1 MKVMNKLIK
10 HKSILKKLNIAI
22 ELLLV
27 FAMYWLAVVLRYV
40 IPYGRRF
47 WIGEA
52 SSFMALGILFSVTI
66 VLVTYVMGGYFSFH
80 IHGKGK
86 ELIKVLV
93 SNLVGFS
100 VTCTIIY
107 FLKWEQFSRLLLGY
121 FTVLAFFSIYIKRLI
136 IDKLVCMYDEKY
148 SIKNNILL
156 IGSGSQAEIVY
167 KTLLE
172 KKHMNM
178 FMVGYLADAENKRIP
193 DYLGSK
199 DSLREILSGKDY
211 KKIDMIIIA
220 DADITKQELQ
230 QTVVFATDHNM
241 RVSIVPSFSKYLPSK
256 NAINVLEGNYLFELT
271 ALDCCDI
278 MGVHISVTNMEKTV
292 AKIKDNLSEW
302 SGKYICVSNVH
313 TTVTASE
320 DKDYLKIQNGAVIAL
335 PDGGPLSK
343 FSRERG
349 YSGAERVTGPDLMK
363 RILSESVEYGWRHFF
378 YGSTEETLS
387 KLKKTIA
394 ERYPGVEVSGMISP
408 PFRPLTVAEDDEIV
422 EEITKTK
429 PDFVWVGLGAPK
441 QEVWMAAH
449 QDRIPGL
456 MIGVGA
462 AFDYEVGN
470 IKRAPMWM
478 QRMSLEWLYRLM
490 QDPKRLCSRYLRTN
504 TKYLL
509 WKYRNGGKSDS

>member
-1 MKVMNKLIK
+1 MKKLTK
-10 HKSILKKLNIAI
+10 HKSTLKKLNIII

-40 IPYGRRF
+40 IPYGMRF

-52 SSFMALGILFSVTI
+52 SSFMILGILFSVTI
-66 VLVTYVMGGYFSFH
+66 VMATYAMGGYFSFH
-80 IHGKGK
+80 IKGKGR
-86 ELIKVLV
+86 ELVRVFV
-93 SNLVGFS
+93 SNLIGFS
-100 VTCTIIY
+100 VACTIIY

-121 FTVLAFFSIYIKRLI
+121 FTVLSFFSIYIKRLI
-136 IDKLVCMYDEKY
+136 VDKLVCMYDKKY
-148 SIKNNILL
+148 SIKNNVLL

-172 KKHMNM
+172 KNYMNM
-178 FMVGYLADAENKRIP
+178 YLVGYLAEKENKRMP
-193 DYLGSK
+193 GYLGNKYSF
-199 DSLREILSGKDY
+199 REILSENN
-211 KKIDMIIIA
+211 INRNVDMILIA
-220 DADITKQELQ
+220 DNDITKQELQ
-230 QTVVFATDHNM
+230 QIVVFATNHDM
-241 RVSIVPSFSKYLPSK
+241 RVNIVPSFSKYLPSK
-256 NAINVLEGNYLFELT
+256 NAINVLEGNYLCELT

-292 AKIKDNLSEW
+292 ARIKDNLSEW

-320 DKDYLKIQNGAVIAL
+320 DSSYRDIQNNAVIAL

-343 FSRERG
+343 FSRDKG
-349 YSGAERVTGPDLMK
+349 YKGAERVTGPDLMK
-363 RILSESVEYGWRHFF
+363 RILCESAENGWKHFF
-378 YGSTEETLS
+378 YGSTEKTLA

-408 PFRPLTVAEDDEIV
+408 PFRPLTVAEDDAIV
-422 EEITKTK
+422 EEISKAK

-478 QRMSLEWLYRLM
+478 QKMSLEWLYRLM